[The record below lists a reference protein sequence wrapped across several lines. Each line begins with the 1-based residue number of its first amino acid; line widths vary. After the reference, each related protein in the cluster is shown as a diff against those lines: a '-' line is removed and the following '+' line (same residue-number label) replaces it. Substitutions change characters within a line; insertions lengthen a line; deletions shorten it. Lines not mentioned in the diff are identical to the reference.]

1 MPGFFSAENA
11 ARPRH
16 YFTAVPAAQSIS
28 MQLNSLSSK
37 QHDTIETF
45 RFIPSRRP
53 VFSNFLRLCQRSED
67 FAGNLSPPTIFTPRG
82 PARNQTLMRPSG
94 STHVEFRKLILVFID
109 EGL

>member
-67 FAGNLSPPTIFTPRG
+67 FAGNLSPHRFLRLADPREI
-82 PARNQTLMRPSG
+82 RRLC
-94 STHVEFRKLILVFID
+94 
-109 EGL
+109 GLLDPRMLNLEN